1 MSQDEILD
9 NEVREAQIEGLRALK
24 AEVKGGERLIEKL
37 LSQLLEC
44 SSSLAERDF
53 NACSL

>member
-1 MSQDEILD
+1 MSQDEIFD

-24 AEVKGGERLIEKL
+24 AEVKGVERLIEKL

>member
-1 MSQDEILD
+1 MNQDEIFD
-9 NEVREAQIEGLRALK
+9 KEVCEAQIEGLRALK
-24 AEVKGGERLIEKL
+24 SEVKVVEKLIEKM

-44 SSSLAERDF
+44 TSSIAERDF